1 LAPKGNMSSYDT
13 TILYLVTNDMTIQF
27 DMFCAFMKNK
37 IDSNVQ
43 SNLIVT
49 VNLGCLRMRYIKILK
64 EISKLG

>member
-1 LAPKGNMSSYDT
+1 MNSCDA
-13 TILYLVTNDMTIQF
+13 TILYLVTNGMTIQF
-27 DMFCAFMKNK
+27 DMFRAFMKNK

-49 VNLGCLRMRYIKILK
+49 VKLGCLRMRYIKILK

>member
-1 LAPKGNMSSYDT
+1 MNSCDAI
-13 TILYLVTNDMTIQF
+13 ILYLVTNDMTIQF
-27 DMFCAFMKNK
+27 DMFRAFMKNK

-49 VNLGCLRMRYIKILK
+49 VKLGYLRMRYIKIWK

>member
-1 LAPKGNMSSYDT
+1 MNSCDA

-27 DMFCAFMKNK
+27 DMFRAFMKNK

>member
-1 LAPKGNMSSYDT
+1 MNSCDA

>member
-1 LAPKGNMSSYDT
+1 
-13 TILYLVTNDMTIQF
+13 
-27 DMFCAFMKNK
+27 MKNK

-49 VNLGCLRMRYIKILK
+49 VKLGYLRMRYIKIWK